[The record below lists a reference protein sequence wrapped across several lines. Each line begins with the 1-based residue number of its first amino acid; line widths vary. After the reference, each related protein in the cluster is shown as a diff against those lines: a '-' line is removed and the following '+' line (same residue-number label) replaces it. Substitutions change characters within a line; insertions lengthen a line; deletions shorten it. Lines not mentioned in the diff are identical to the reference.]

1 MIADNNTITTI
12 VINKELYKKA
22 KDKAKERNRS
32 FANYVCNL
40 IKKDLEGENE
50 NEK

>member
-1 MIADNNTITTI
+1 MIKKTKTHTHF
-12 VINKELYKKA
+12 VIDVELYE
-22 KDKAKERNRS
+22 KAKEKAKQESRS